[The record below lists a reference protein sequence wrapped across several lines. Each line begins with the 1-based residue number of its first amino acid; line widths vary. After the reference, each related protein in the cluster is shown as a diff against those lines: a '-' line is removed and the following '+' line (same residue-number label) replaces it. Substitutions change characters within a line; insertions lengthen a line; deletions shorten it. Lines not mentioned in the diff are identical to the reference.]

1 MSWRGAARRPLPFLV
16 VGTTG
21 FLLAYVIVAL
31 FVFPSTLTATDVAVP
46 NVTGIPY
53 ADAAAMLAKAGLKAA
68 RGEQRYDNTA
78 PTGNVLAQ
86 NPPPGGKQPTGFTV
100 VLDLSR
106 GQRLIEVPRL
116 IGLTRQQAQQ
126 TLENAGLDVGVVS
139 QADNDAPLGQVL
151 SSSPAA
157 GARVPVPS
165 PVSFT
170 VSAGPAAVSIPD
182 ITGQD
187 VNAARALL
195 TQLGFVVGAVAYD
208 STSNLPPHAV
218 ISQTPAAGSPA
229 HAGAHI
235 DITIAGRP

>member
-1 MSWRGAARRPLPFLV
+1 
-16 VGTTG
+16 
-21 FLLAYVIVAL
+21 
-31 FVFPSTLTATDVAVP
+31 
-46 NVTGIPY
+46 
-53 ADAAAMLAKAGLKAA
+53 MLAKAGLKVA

-78 PTGNVLAQ
+78 PSGSVLAQ
-86 NPPPGGKQPTGFTV
+86 NPPPGGKQPAGFTV
-100 VLDLSR
+100 VLDVSR

-116 IGLTRQQAQQ
+116 VGLTRQQAQQ
-126 TLENAGLDVGVVS
+126 TLENAGLEMGVVS

-151 SSSPAA
+151 STSPAA

-195 TQLGFVVGAVAYD
+195 TQLGFVVGAVTYD
-208 STSNLPPHAV
+208 STSNLPPNAV

-229 HAGAHI
+229 HAGARI
-235 DITIAGRP
+235 DITLAGRP